1 MQSKI
6 KELLDFCYD
15 DTESIEF
22 QLFLITV
29 KCLMPYED
37 NIGCIFD
44 VNRYKK
50 EIQLFMCYMNGN
62 DEAVNYWLQHKKPSN
77 INDER
82 IELKIIPI
90 VLSNTVWKNTIDE
103 VLKAVTFYTYNK
115 NTILNAIFISS
126 VIYEFMENSSIENIE
141 GLTKERLINFSIKDF
156 FTNNEMI
163 AEKNY
168 IIDFERERIKLIAK
182 PIFFDDNIIDKYRT
196 LNYIF
201 KRKATIDNGL
211 NNSTEKDLIEPFDNV
226 LKNSADNK
234 SIDSPDNN
242 GDTISS
248 FSEYLY
254 KLRKGTINPEKLK
267 ISDKI
272 PDIKECLKQ
281 PLFNHPLLGR
291 CKVIQRTENYVIVRN
306 KSGLMRIRI

>member
-6 KELLDFCYD
+6 NDLLNFCYD

-44 VNRYKK
+44 VDRYNK
-50 EIQLFMCYMNGN
+50 EIELFEYYMNEE
-62 DEAVNYWLQHKKPSN
+62 DEIINYRLQHKKPSDC
-77 INDER
+77 NDELL
-82 IELKIIPI
+82 EFKIIPI
-90 VLSNTVWKNTIDE
+90 IISNTVWDNTIDE
-103 VLKAVTFYTYNK
+103 LLKAVVFYTLNK
-115 NTILNAIFISS
+115 NTLLDAILISS
-126 VIYEFMENSSIENIE
+126 AIYELMENSSNEDIEE
-141 GLTKERLINFSIKDF
+141 LAKERLINFSVKDF
-156 FTNNEMI
+156 FTNSQMA

-168 IIDFERERIKLIAK
+168 IIDFERERIRLLSK
-182 PIFFDDNIIDKYRT
+182 PILFDEHTIDKYKA
-196 LNYIF
+196 LKYIF
-201 KRKATIDNGL
+201 KRKDSFNKNRNG
-211 NNSTEKDLIEPFDNV
+211 SVE
-226 LKNSADNK
+226 NK
-234 SIDSPDNN
+234 SDSDNSSDRSEVLN
-242 GDTISS
+242 S

-272 PDIKECLKQ
+272 PDIKECLRH

-291 CKVIQRTENYVIVRN
+291 CKVVQRTGSAVIIRN
-306 KSGLMRIRI
+306 KTGTMRIRI

>member
-50 EIQLFMCYMNGN
+50 EIELFICYMNGN

-77 INDER
+77 SNDEL
-82 IELKIIPI
+82 IEFKIIPI
-90 VLSNTVWKNTIDE
+90 VLSNTVWKNTVDE

-115 NTILNAIFISS
+115 TTILNAIFISS
-126 VIYEFMENSSIENIE
+126 VIYEFMENSTIENIVE
-141 GLTKERLINFSIKDF
+141 LTKERLINFSIKDF
-156 FTNNEMI
+156 FANNEIM
-163 AEKNY
+163 ADKNY

-182 PIFFDDNIIDKYRT
+182 PISFEENTIDKYRV

-201 KRKATIDNGL
+201 KSKATIGNDL
-211 NNSTEKDLIEPFDNV
+211 NDSTEKDLKDTFNNV
-226 LKNSADNK
+226 LKNSVDNN
-234 SIDSPDNN
+234 SIDSPNN
-242 GDTISS
+242 NVDTISS

-272 PDIKECLKQ
+272 PNIKECLKQ

-291 CKVIQRTENYVIVRN
+291 CKVIQRTENNVIVRN